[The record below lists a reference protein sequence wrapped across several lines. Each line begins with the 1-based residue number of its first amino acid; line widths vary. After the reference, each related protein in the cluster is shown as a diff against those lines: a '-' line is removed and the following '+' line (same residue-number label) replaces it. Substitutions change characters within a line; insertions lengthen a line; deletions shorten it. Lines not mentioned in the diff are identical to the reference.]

1 MHERKAI
8 RFLLLFSAFM
18 ILTTCQ
24 FQFNNEGKGLG
35 IRLLVPA
42 SVSGGARSTNG
53 AKSLAGGT
61 GVTLTITTQA
71 GTQWATSPLLD
82 INGSSVSY
90 SFSLPPTGS
99 YLASA
104 ELFGGSGSLISQAST
119 PFSVPVQTNPVTLSV
134 SSGQVVVSYFPAG
147 PTNPSTAVS
156 QGFTYAINA
165 LGTPIVFQVNNAD
178 SSNTL
183 YPFGSSPVT
192 MTDTYGEYIISS
204 QLPSTPIPPGGT
216 ADFAIEMVNNSGP
229 SGSETVTLRTSDPS
243 NTPFVFLVNPS

>member
-42 SVSGGARSTNG
+42 SVSGGARSANG

-119 PFSVPVQTNPVTLSV
+119 PFSVPGPNQPRDPQRLVGTSGCELLPRRPYEPVD
-134 SSGQVVVSYFPAG
+134 GGEPG
-147 PTNPSTAVS
+147 
-156 QGFTYAINA
+156 
-165 LGTPIVFQVNNAD
+165 
-178 SSNTL
+178 L
-183 YPFGSSPVT
+183 Y
-192 MTDTYGEYIISS
+192 
-204 QLPSTPIPPGGT
+204 
-216 ADFAIEMVNNSGP
+216 
-229 SGSETVTLRTSDPS
+229 LRD
-243 NTPFVFLVNPS
+243 